1 MMEDNYSKAY
11 KEIVEILK
19 YIPEESGNKIPKDMR
34 DMFEAEQLKTYNFQ
48 IDTEKTFEEQE
59 LLEETNAI
67 LANIFRD
74 YWATDYQKARII
86 EKENQDR
93 EEWEKQKREKYN
105 PNDIFKNRNTSTITT
120 SNNNDISQDIQEQ
133 LNEEYNKNLPI
144 EVKKQNIFQR
154 LLSFVKKL
162 VLKVNNIKR

>member
-19 YIPEESGNKIPKDMR
+19 YVPEESVNKISKEMR
-34 DMFEAEQLKTYNFQ
+34 DMFEAEMDKNYSFE
-48 IDTEKTFEEQE
+48 IDTAKPFEEQE
-59 LLEETNAI
+59 LLEETKAI

-93 EEWEKQKREKYN
+93 EEGERQKREKYN
-105 PNDIFKNRNTSTITT
+105 PNDIFKNRNV
-120 SNNNDISQDIQEQ
+120 NNNITQNVQEQ
-133 LNEEYNKNLPI
+133 LSEEYNKNLPMK
-144 EVKKQNIFQR
+144 VQKQNIFQR
-154 LLSFVKKL
+154 LLGF
-162 VLKVNNIKR
+162 IKGLLHIK

>member
-1 MMEDNYSKAY
+1 MEDNYSKAY

-19 YIPEESGNKIPKDMR
+19 YVPEESVNIIPKEMR

-48 IDTEKTFEEQE
+48 IDTEKPFEEQE
-59 LLEETNAI
+59 LLEETKAI

-74 YWATDYQKARII
+74 YWANDYQKARII

-93 EEWEKQKREKYN
+93 EEWERQKREKN
-105 PNDIFKNRNTSTITT
+105 NLNNLNDIFKNRNTT

-133 LNEEYNKNLPI
+133 LNEEYNKNLPM
-144 EVKKQNIFQR
+144 EVQKQNIFQR
-154 LLSFVKKL
+154 LLIFLKKIIS
-162 VLKVNNIKR
+162 K

>member
-19 YIPEESGNKIPKDMR
+19 YVPEESVNKIPKDMR

-59 LLEETNAI
+59 LLEEKKAI

-105 PNDIFKNRNTSTITT
+105 PNDIFKNRNKSTTT
-120 SNNNDISQDIQEQ
+120 ASNNNDISQDIQEQ
-133 LNEEYNKNLPI
+133 LN
-144 EVKKQNIFQR
+144 
-154 LLSFVKKL
+154 
-162 VLKVNNIKR
+162 

>member
-19 YIPEESGNKIPKDMR
+19 YVPEESVNKIPKEMR

-48 IDTEKTFEEQE
+48 IDTEKNFEEQE
-59 LLEETNAI
+59 LLEETKAI

-93 EEWEKQKREKYN
+93 EEWERQKREKYN
-105 PNDIFKNRNTSTITT
+105 PNDIFKNRNTTT
-120 SNNNDISQDIQEQ
+120 KDNDISQDIQEQ
-133 LNEEYNKNLPI
+133 LNEEYNKNLPM
-144 EVKKQNIFQR
+144 EVQKQNIFQR
-154 LLSFVKKL
+154 LLSFIKKL
-162 VLKVNNIKR
+162 IRH

>member
-1 MMEDNYSKAY
+1 MEDNYSKAY

-19 YIPEESGNKIPKDMR
+19 YVPEESVNKIPKEMR

-59 LLEETNAI
+59 LLEETKAI

-86 EKENQDR
+86 EKEKQDR
-93 EEWEKQKREKYN
+93 EEWERQKREKYN
-105 PNDIFKNRNTSTITT
+105 PNDIFKNRNTTT
-120 SNNNDISQDIQEQ
+120 NDNDISQDIQEQ
-133 LNEEYNKNLPI
+133 LNEEYNKNLPM
-144 EVKKQNIFQR
+144 EVQKQNIFQR
-154 LLSFVKKL
+154 LLCFIKKL
-162 VLKVNNIKR
+162 IHK

>member
-1 MMEDNYSKAY
+1 
-11 KEIVEILK
+11 
-19 YIPEESGNKIPKDMR
+19 MR

-59 LLEETNAI
+59 LLEETKAI

-93 EEWEKQKREKYN
+93 EEWERQKREKYN
-105 PNDIFKNRNTSTITT
+105 PNDIFKNRNTTT
-120 SNNNDISQDIQEQ
+120 KDNDISQDIQEQ
-133 LNEEYNKNLPI
+133 LNEEYNKNLPM
-144 EVKKQNIFQR
+144 EVQKQNIFQR
-154 LLSFVKKL
+154 LLSFIKKL
-162 VLKVNNIKR
+162 IRH

>member
-19 YIPEESGNKIPKDMR
+19 YVPEESVNKIPKDMR
-34 DMFEAEQLKTYNFQ
+34 DMFEAEQLKTYNFK
-48 IDTEKTFEEQE
+48 IDTEKPFEEQE
-59 LLEETNAI
+59 LLEETKAI

-93 EEWEKQKREKYN
+93 EEWERQKREKYN
-105 PNDIFKNRNTSTITT
+105 PNDIFKNRNTTE
-120 SNNNDISQDIQEQ
+120 NDNDISQDIQEQ
-133 LNEEYNKNLPI
+133 LNEEYNQKLPI
-144 EVKKQNIFQR
+144 EVKETFYNKIINFFKN
-154 LLSFVKKL
+154 LFHL
-162 VLKVNNIKR
+162 N